1 MNYRIF
7 LSYVG
12 LGLVASSLPIASF
25 GSSPGMAQESPKQ
38 VQIAQVQSFP
48 VTFVNAKD
56 FGPLVSGKTNKPQI
70 IAANTATIQTA
81 IDTVGKQG
89 GGTIYIPTGY
99 YQVAPPNLKSQ
110 IPSSIVIN
118 YDHIALVGDGIGK
131 TIIQSRG
138 KRSVINGQVVRGHG
152 ILIKG
157 TTNPANPRKN
167 VTIKNLELLGG
178 TTGFTANRSFPANVT
193 TGDGWDITNKGIVL
207 DFDKYLDNI
216 TINSVDVHD
225 FRGELIYGG
234 GNGIGK
240 VTIYNSKMRNSNASL
255 LSLDAD
261 LTVTKTEFGKT
272 ANAWVENAPISPNKS
287 YYFNNNTFQD
297 SVAHGLVIA
306 QGNFPDGRRVTITNN
321 SFYNSPS
328 GVNPFGGASN
338 FIIQKNKFVDIE
350 NALFTSG
357 KNRNILFA
365 NNEIY
370 AKTKPVIT
378 AHIWGNLSNVEIKNN
393 HQYSTD
399 NLGQSNSIFYYGNLQ
414 NILVKDNVFENCHTP
429 QQLAELTNERPL
441 FQNNQYINDGS
452 LQKW

>member
-1 MNYRIF
+1 MNYCIF

-25 GSSPGMAQESPKQ
+25 YSSPVMAQESPNQLQ
-38 VQIAQVQSFP
+38 VAQVQSFP
-48 VTFVNAKD
+48 ATFVNAKD
-56 FGPLVSGKTNKPQI
+56 FGALVSGKTNKFQI
-70 IAANTATIQTA
+70 IAANTATIQAA

-110 IPSSIVIN
+110 VPSSIVIN
-118 YDHIALVGDGIGK
+118 YNNIALVGDGMGK

-138 KRSVINGQVVRGHG
+138 KWSVINGQVVRGNG

-167 VTIKNLELLGG
+167 VTIKNLELSGG
-178 TTGFTANRSFPANVT
+178 TTGFTGNRSFPANVT
-193 TGDGWDITNKGIVL
+193 TGDGWDITHKGIVL
-207 DFDKYLDNI
+207 DFNKYLDNI
-216 TINSVDVHD
+216 TIDSVDVHD

-240 VTIYNSKMRNSNASL
+240 VTLYNSKLRNSNASL
-255 LSLDAD
+255 LSIEAD
-261 LTVTKTEFGKT
+261 ITVNKSEFGKT
-272 ANAWVENAPISPNKS
+272 ATAWVENAPISPNKL
-287 YYFNNNTFQD
+287 YYFNNNTFKD
-297 SVAHGLVIA
+297 SIHHGLVVA
-306 QGNFPDGRRVTITNN
+306 QGNFPVGHKVIITNN

-338 FIIQKNKFVDIE
+338 FIIQKNKFMDID

-378 AHIWGNLSNVEIKNN
+378 AHIWGNLSNVNIKNN
-393 HQYSTD
+393 HQYSAD
-399 NLGQSNSIFYYGNLQ
+399 NLRQSNSIFYYGNLQ
-414 NILVKDNVFENCHTP
+414 NIVVKDNIFENCHTP
-429 QQLAELTNERPL
+429 QQLAALTNEHPL
-441 FQNNQYINDGS
+441 FQNNQYINDGI
-452 LQKW
+452 LYKW